1 MFCAFFISLRNK
13 QTLIL
18 KILSAILKFILFFGI
33 GATILY
39 VVFRQQDTAYQA
51 QCAIDGVANSE
62 CSLLKKIIEDFGR
75 VNYVWI
81 IIVLLCFLVSNISR
95 TMRWLMLIRPMGYN
109 AGFLNAFLSI
119 NIGYFANL
127 GLPRMGEVIRAGSLS
142 RYENIPAEKLMG
154 TIVVDRLID
163 VLSLLLVIGL
173 AFCLEFSTLWGFLDS
188 HLGQK
193 NGQSVGLLQNPIIQG
208 ILGFGLVLAVLVFVF
223 RKQLLA
229 LSIVQKIKKLAL
241 GFSEGLASIK
251 DVASPFWLFMHSI
264 CIWLMYFL
272 MAYFCFKAFP
282 PTEHL
287 GALVALM
294 VFTFGSFGILIPSPG
309 GMGTYHA
316 LVIAALSLYNI
327 NGGDAFSFANIF
339 FFSVNIFF
347 NILCGI
353 LSVVALP
360 LLNRNKIQA

>member
-1 MFCAFFISLRNK
+1 M
-13 QTLIL
+13 
-18 KILSAILKFILFFGI
+18 KILGTILKFILFFGL
-33 GATILY
+33 GTTILY

-51 QCAIDGVANSE
+51 QCVIDGVESGE
-62 CSLLKKIIEDFGR
+62 CSLFKKIIEDFGR
-75 VNYVWI
+75 VNYAWI
-81 IIVLLCFLVSNISR
+81 AVVLLCFLVSNISR

-109 AGFLNAFLSI
+109 AGFMNAFLSI

-127 GLPRMGEVIRAGSLS
+127 GLPRVGEVIRAGSLS

-173 AFCLEFSTLWGFLDS
+173 AFCLEFTTLWSFLNARM
-188 HLGQK
+188 GQK
-193 NGQSVGLLQNPIIQG
+193 NGQSIGLLQHPVIQG
-208 ILGFGLVLAVLVFVF
+208 ILGFGFVVVVLTVVF

-229 LSIVQKIKKLAL
+229 LSIVQKIKQLAI

-251 DVASPFWLFMHSI
+251 GVASPFWLFVHSI
-264 CIWLMYFL
+264 SIWLMYFL

-282 PTEHL
+282 PTAHL

-327 NGGDAFSFANIF
+327 NGSDAFSFANIF

-360 LLNRNKIQA
+360 LLNRKKM